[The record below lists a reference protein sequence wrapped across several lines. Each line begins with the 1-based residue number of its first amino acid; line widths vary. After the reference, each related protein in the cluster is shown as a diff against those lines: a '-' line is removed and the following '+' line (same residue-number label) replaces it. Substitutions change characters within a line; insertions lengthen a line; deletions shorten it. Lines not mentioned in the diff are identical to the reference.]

1 MAAPARILIVD
12 DEPFNRDVL
21 AQELELLDHE
31 SVTAIHGRDAL
42 DRLSREAVD
51 LILLDIMM
59 PEMGG
64 FEVLRRLKDD
74 ARLRHIPV
82 IMISALDDIDS
93 VVRCVELGADDYLP
107 KPFDPVLLKAR
118 IGACL
123 EKKRWRD
130 QEVAYL
136 ARIERQMQEIER
148 ERARA
153 DRLLHAILPPSA
165 VAELKAHDR
174 VTPKRY
180 EGVVV
185 LFGDIVSFTPYCERH
200 PAEEVV
206 ANLDQLT
213 RACEELVSA
222 HGLEKIKT
230 VGDCV
235 VATANLLEPHADPVM
250 ASVRCAF
257 AMAEAARTNQAK
269 WQMRIGIHVG
279 PVVAGVV
286 GQSKFTF
293 DLWGDTVNVAARL
306 SDLGSEGAVY
316 LSEAAWRR
324 LDGRARGHPPRRGR
338 AQGQGRDR
346 DLSLRGRRRRA
357 RAARQEPA
365 EGRTM
370 RSLAWKL
377 LGLLGI
383 ALVTAAPAYA
393 EVRIGLA
400 APLTSPYAWGGA
412 TTERGAEAAVA
423 DLNARGGVLGEQIEL
438 ITVDDYCDGEKASPP
453 PTSWSRRGSFRRPA
467 GARWS
472 AATS

>member
-1 MAAPARILIVD
+1 VATVGAAVATPARILIVD

-235 VATANLLEPHADPVM
+235 VATANLLEPHADPIM

-257 AMAEAARTNQAK
+257 AMAEAARTNPAK

-324 LDGRARGHPPRRGR
+324 LDGRARGHP
-338 AQGQGRDR
+338 
-346 DLSLRGRRRRA
+346 
-357 RAARQEPA
+357 
-365 EGRTM
+365 
-370 RSLAWKL
+370 
-377 LGLLGI
+377 LG
-383 ALVTAAPAYA
+383 
-393 EVRIGLA
+393 
-400 APLTSPYAWGGA
+400 
-412 TTERGAEAAVA
+412 AVA
-423 DLNARGGVLGEQIEL
+423 LKGKGQIEVYRCEG
-438 ITVDDYCDGEKASPP
+438 VDA
-453 PTSWSRRGSFRRPA
+453 
-467 GARWS
+467 
-472 AATS
+472 